1 MEVRA
6 MIESSKSNTMDVSN
20 TINYNKFIVDKY
32 AIDINKLVT
41 VVIPTLNEEKGIE
54 ETIKE
59 LHSIGINNILVV
71 DGYSKDRT
79 VEVAKSLN
87 ARVIFQHGKGKTGAL
102 KTAVEHVDTP
112 YMLVIDGDY
121 TYDAKNIDRFLQH
134 MDNYD
139 EIIGAR
145 IPVDKRSMTWLHRLG
160 NRLITKT
167 FNFLMNT
174 NLSDVCSGMYMLKTD
189 TVKEID
195 FTTTGFDVE
204 AEIAAQIATI
214 GNITEVPINYRPRVG
229 RQKLS
234 TWKHGYRI
242 IRSIFHLARL
252 HNPGAFYSFLISLLL
267 IPAGIIFANS
277 LLELLL
283 TGRMT
288 SHWFFV
294 GVALLLI
301 AIQGMSIGVLS
312 LVVKRSNLRMLRAI
326 KKRMDKVYA

>member
-20 TINYNKFIVDKY
+20 TINYNKSIVDKY

-87 ARVIFQHGKGKTGAL
+87 ARVIFQHGKGKTGAI

-234 TWKHGYRI
+234 TWKQGYRI
-242 IRSIFHLARL
+242 IRSIFHLARI
-252 HNPGAFYSFLISLLL
+252 HNPGAFYSFLKV
-267 IPAGIIFANS
+267 NNKD
-277 LLELLL
+277 
-283 TGRMT
+283 
-288 SHWFFV
+288 
-294 GVALLLI
+294 
-301 AIQGMSIGVLS
+301 IQLPNEYKPI
-312 LVVKRSNLRMLRAI
+312 RCMLRYVHA
-326 KKRMDKVYA
+326 

>member
-6 MIESSKSNTMDVSN
+6 MIESSKSNTMDVRN

-32 AIDINKLVT
+32 TVDINKLVT

-145 IPVDKRSMTWLHRLG
+145 IPVDERSMTRLHRLG

-242 IRSIFHLARL
+242 IRSIFYLARL
-252 HNPGAFYSFLISLLL
+252 HNPGTFYSFLISLLL

>member
-6 MIESSKSNTMDVSN
+6 MIESSKSNTMDVSD

-242 IRSIFHLARL
+242 IRSIFYLARL

>member
-1 MEVRA
+1 
-6 MIESSKSNTMDVSN
+6 MIEISKKQDIAQDIVSSEDAKEHKLAERYAMD
-20 TINYNKFIVDKY
+20 IDKL
-32 AIDINKLVT
+32 IT

-54 ETIKE
+54 ATIKE

-112 YMLVIDGDY
+112 YMFIIDGDF
-121 TYDAKNIDRFLQH
+121 TYDTKNIDRFIQH

-145 IPVDKRSMTWLHRLG
+145 IPVDEKSMTGLHRFG
-160 NRLITKT
+160 NRLITKV

-174 NLSDVCSGMYMLKTD
+174 NLSDVCSGMYMLKTE
-189 TVKEID
+189 TVREID
-195 FTTTGFDVE
+195 FYTDGFDVE
-204 AEIAAQIATI
+204 AEIAAQIAAI
-214 GNITEVPINYRPRVG
+214 GSITEVPINYRPRVG

-234 TWKHGYRI
+234 TWKHGYKI
-242 IRSIFHLARL
+242 LRSIFHLARL
-252 HNPGAFYSFLISLLL
+252 YNPGAFYSFLISLLL

-277 LLELLL
+277 LLELML
-283 TGRMT
+283 TSRMT
-288 SHWFFV
+288 SHWFLI

-301 AIQGMSIGVLS
+301 ALQGMSIGVLS
-312 LVVKRSNLRMLRAI
+312 LVVKRSNMRMLRALR
-326 KKRMDKVYA
+326 KRIGKVYA

>member
-1 MEVRA
+1 
-6 MIESSKSNTMDVSN
+6 MIEISKKQDIASSEDATEYKLAER
-20 TINYNKFIVDKY
+20 Y
-32 AIDINKLVT
+32 AMDINKLIT

-54 ETIKE
+54 ATIKE
-59 LHSIGINNILVV
+59 LHSIGINNIVVV

-112 YMLVIDGDY
+112 YMLIIDGDF
-121 TYDAKNIDRFLQH
+121 TYDVKNVDRFIQH

-145 IPVDKRSMTWLHRLG
+145 MPVDEKSMTGLHRFG
-160 NRLITKT
+160 NRLITKV
-167 FNFLMNT
+167 FNFLMNI

-189 TVKEID
+189 TVREID
-195 FTTTGFDVE
+195 FYTDGFDVE
-204 AEIAAQIATI
+204 AEIAAQIAAI
-214 GNITEVPINYRPRVG
+214 GSITEVPINYRPRVG

-234 TWKHGYRI
+234 TWKHGYKI
-242 IRSIFHLARL
+242 LRSIFHLARL
-252 HNPGAFYSFLISLLL
+252 YNPGAFYSFLISLLL

-277 LLELLL
+277 LLELTL

-288 SHWFFV
+288 SHWFLI

-301 AIQGMSIGVLS
+301 ALQGMSIGVLS
-312 LVVKRSNLRMLRAI
+312 LVVKRSNMRMLRALR
-326 KKRMDKVYA
+326 KRIGKVYT